1 MKHHSNKKTAVLVII
16 YISAVAIFFGVLYL
30 IIELMT
36 PTYYVGMYDFYPS
49 YFDEY
54 LSEDED
60 FSLVFIK
67 YRNEAGS
74 AVRYVI
80 YPDRRLNISDGTRKS
95 GQGGIVN
102 NPAVF
107 KHVFISQ
114 DLIISDED
122 YKQIMDF
129 AALVNLEISYA
140 EQIFLQG
147 GHNYFLAFNGLSR
160 DFRGNELYERY
171 EFYAEENKYMYDIL
185 EILEKYGEIVFDKG
199 EQD

>member
-1 MKHHSNKKTAVLVII
+1 
-16 YISAVAIFFGVLYL
+16 
-30 IIELMT
+30 MT

-60 FSLVFIK
+60 FSLAFIK
-67 YRNEAGS
+67 YNNGSAS

-80 YPDRRLNISDGTRKS
+80 YPDRRLNISDGWQKS
-95 GQGGIVN
+95 PRPQVLES
-102 NPAVF
+102 PVVF
-107 KHVFISQ
+107 SEVFISH

-122 YKQIMDF
+122 YELIMSF
-129 AALVNLEISYA
+129 ADMINFENQHRNEWV
-140 EQIFLQG
+140 LQG
-147 GHNYFLAFNGLSR
+147 GHNYFIAYNGMLR
-160 DFRGNELYERY
+160 DFIGLELYERY
-171 EFYAEENKYMYDIL
+171 EFYAEENKYMYYIL